1 MLIMGYCNLHYISQL
16 VLIPTP
22 VNCADILLLSAKLVV
37 GIYVHIDLVICFYE
51 LSSMFIP
58 VGVVCAVACTN
69 MNTCA

>member
-37 GIYVHIDLVICFYE
+37 GIYVYNDLVICFYE

-58 VGVVCAVACTN
+58 VGIVCVLACTN
-69 MNTCA
+69 INACA